1 MWLIKRSKVVFYYY
15 SGKFNSKYNFCR
27 KIYKSSHQRCSVRK
41 GVLRN
46 FAKFTGKQLCQ
57 SLWERCFPV
66 NFAKFLRT
74 TFLQNT
80 SRRLLLNIGSVFR
93 RIKDSV
99 FILMK
104 YYIFNTIPLPNIH
117 LHTICTCLHLNIL
130 IYTFTGQKCFQV
142 LLQKNVSMGLASHVS
157 KFFFLK

>member
-15 SGKFNSKYNFCR
+15 SAKFNSKYNFCR
-27 KIYKSSHQRCSVRK
+27 KIYKSSHQRCSARK

-66 NFAKFLRT
+66 NFAKFLRI
-74 TFLQNT
+74 TFSQNT
-80 SRRLLLNIGSVFR
+80 SGRLFLNTGSVFR

-104 YYIFNTIPLPNIH
+104 YYIFNKYYILIY
-117 LHTICTCLHLNIL
+117 TCLHLNIL
-130 IYTFTGQKCFQV
+130 IYIFTGQKCFHV
-142 LLQKNVSMGLASHVS
+142 LLQKNVSVGLASHVS